1 MGIEYDEIYGRDQQ
15 LRVRAR
21 FHARHEIL
29 LPEFRDPAKPR
40 DVSNIALPGVLG
52 VPVACDPNGGR
63 RKTGCHG
70 CDLRYCKTSFTPVVS
85 P

>member
-1 MGIEYDEIYGRDQQ
+1 MRIEYDEIYGRDQQ

-29 LPEFRDPAKPR
+29 LPEFRDPFKLR

-52 VPVACDPNGGR
+52 VQSRATRMADAAGLDVMGA
-63 RKTGCHG
+63 T
-70 CDLRYCKTSFTPVVS
+70 
-85 P
+85 